1 METSSKLSDG
11 EELVLFRETSPL
23 APAEADPRTSHLN
36 CRIAAPTAR
45 FSERSPSTVLAPS
58 PFRKETT

>member
-11 EELVLFRETSPL
+11 EELVLVRDTSPSPL

-36 CRIAAPTAR
+36 CRIAAPMAR
-45 FSERSPSTVLAPS
+45 SSERFPRPSWPPS
-58 PFRKETT
+58 PFRK